1 MFIAQSSSATSQANG
16 KKEQHKKKLS
26 HLKNIERKYI
36 DQILNEA
43 IEE

>member
-1 MFIAQSSSATSQANG
+1 MQSSGVGPQANE
-16 KKEQHKKKLS
+16 KKEQHKKKLY

-43 IEE
+43 VEE